1 MHLSEQMM
9 NDTSPRVGTASVP
22 AGAPDDEIEITPAMI
37 EAGAKLL
44 IDRLGFLP
52 EMSPGIAEDLALM
65 VLEDALA
72 VRRGESVQGQWLAR

>member
-9 NDTSPRVGTASVP
+9 NDTAPRVGTEAVP

-65 VLEDALA
+65 VLEGALA